1 MVHPALQSPLAY
13 SRTNRPKSDR
23 AGGARASRFPAA
35 TTARSVVHQR
45 LREEAH
51 RYPDL
56 GLEPLDT
63 SAIKGPGAG
72 REAAL
77 AHAIY
82 DAVMRRWITLEA
94 AIAPHMS
101 RPMAELD
108 STVRAALL
116 AGAAQLLLLER
127 IPPHAAI
134 NEAVNWTRSAGKPK
148 ATGLVNAVLRRVSE
162 TVARG
167 EEGWPMVIE
176 GPAMHHVGK
185 ADRLPLSDGRAM
197 QLTREVFATETL
209 PWLEAATGNPRSLV
223 EQWHAR
229 LGEAGAVEQALHTL
243 VNPPV
248 VINHAHASEPVES
261 PEGQTLTPHEARAGL
276 SVLGPVGASPREIL
290 RGRKDIWVQDA
301 TSAGALD
308 PLADR
313 ATKPKLIVDLCAGLG
328 TKTRQLRAMFP
339 EATILACDTNEARAK
354 GLWRVFLKDEKTQV
368 MDIDDVRYEA
378 AGKADLVLLDVP
390 CSNSGVLPRRP
401 EARYRLTSDMG
412 REQLER
418 LTGVQ
423 RDLLAQ
429 SKAMLAP
436 GGVVLYATC
445 SMDEEENQGIVRWA
459 QESAGLGLIGEKF
472 VLPKG
477 LPGEAPSAYADGGY
491 AALLALEGD
500 DGR

>member
-1 MVHPALQSPLAY
+1 M
-13 SRTNRPKSDR
+13 
-23 AGGARASRFPAA
+23 
-35 TTARSVVHQR
+35 VHQR

-94 AIAPHMS
+94 VICPHLS
-101 RPMAELD
+101 RPIGELD

-134 NEAVNWTRSAGKPK
+134 NEAVNWTRTAGKPK

-162 TVARG
+162 TVSRG
-167 EEGWPMVIE
+167 EEGWPIVID
-176 GPAMHHVGK
+176 GPAMDHVGK
-185 ADRLPLSDGRAM
+185 ADRLPLGDGRAM
-197 QLTREVFATETL
+197 QLTREVFPTETL

-229 LGEAGAVEQALHTL
+229 LGEAGATEQALHTL
-243 VNPPV
+243 VHPPV
-248 VINHAHASEPVES
+248 VINHAHAAGPIEA
-261 PEGQTLTPHEARAGL
+261 PEGQTLTPHEARSGL

-290 RGRKDIWVQDA
+290 RGRKDVWVQDA

-308 PLADR
+308 LLEGR
-313 ATKPKLIVDLCAGLG
+313 ATKPGLIVDLCAGLG

-339 EATILACDTNEARAK
+339 ETRILACDTNEARAR
-354 GLWRVFLKDEKTQV
+354 GLRRVFLKDELTEV
-368 MDIDDVRYEA
+368 LDIEDVRYEA

-401 EARYRLTSDMG
+401 EARYRLTTDMG

-418 LTGVQ
+418 LMGVQ

-429 SKAMLAP
+429 SRAMLAP
-436 GGVVLYATC
+436 QAVVLYATC
-445 SMDEEENQGIVRWA
+445 SMDEEENQGMVRWA
-459 QESAGLGLIGEKF
+459 VDSAGFGLLGEKF

-477 LPGEAPSAYADGGY
+477 LPGEAPTAYADGGY
-491 AALLALEGD
+491 SALLALAGT

>member
-1 MVHPALQSPLAY
+1 M
-13 SRTNRPKSDR
+13 
-23 AGGARASRFPAA
+23 
-35 TTARSVVHQR
+35 VHQR

-63 SAIKGPGAG
+63 SSLKGPGAG

-82 DAVMRRWITLEA
+82 DAVVRRWITLEA
-94 AIAPHMS
+94 IIAPHLS
-101 RPMAELD
+101 RPIGELD

-116 AGAAQLLLLER
+116 AGAAQLVLLER
-127 IPPHAAI
+127 VPPHAAI

-162 TVARG
+162 SIDRA
-167 EEGWPMVIE
+167 EEGWPVVVD
-176 GPAMHHVGK
+176 GPATDHVGK
-185 ADRLPLSDGRAM
+185 ADRLPLSDGRAL
-197 QLTREVFATETL
+197 QLTRDVFSTQTL
-209 PWLEAATGNPRSLV
+209 LWLEAATGNPRSLI
-223 EQWHAR
+223 ERWHDR
-229 LGEAGAVEQALHTL
+229 LGEAGAIEQALHTL
-243 VNPPV
+243 VHPPV
-248 VINHAHASEPVES
+248 VINHMHAIDPVEA
-261 PEGQTLTPHEARAGL
+261 PEGQTLTPHEDRPGL
-276 SVLGPVGASPREIL
+276 SVLGPAGASPRELL

-301 TSAGALD
+301 TSAGVLD
-308 PLADR
+308 LLGDLDAPPTLV
-313 ATKPKLIVDLCAGLG
+313 VDLCAGLG
-328 TKTRQLRAMFP
+328 TKTRQLRALFP
-339 EATILACDTNEARAK
+339 QATILACDTNDARAK
-354 GLWRVFLKDEKTQV
+354 GLRRVFAKDECTKV
-368 MDIDDVRYEA
+368 MDIEDVRYEA
-378 AGKADLVLLDVP
+378 AGKASLVLLDVP

-401 EARYRLTSDMG
+401 EARYRLTTDMG

-429 SKAMLAP
+429 SQAMLAP
-436 GGVVLYATC
+436 GGLVLYATC

-459 QESAGLGLIGEKF
+459 TSSAGFVVRSERL

-477 LPGEAPSAYADGGY
+477 LPGGTPSAYADGGY
-491 AALLALEGD
+491 AALLAHEPS

>member
-1 MVHPALQSPLAY
+1 MAY
-13 SRTNRPKSDR
+13 SRTNNKRPK
-23 AGGARASRFPAA
+23 SRFPAA

-63 SAIKGPGAG
+63 SALKGPGAG

-94 AIAPHMS
+94 MLAPHLTGPNS
-101 RPMAELD
+101 RPVHELD

-127 IPPHAAI
+127 VPPHAAI

-162 TVARG
+162 SVARA
-167 EEGWPMVIE
+167 EEGWPVVIE
-176 GPAMHHVGK
+176 EPVEAHVGK
-185 ADRLPLSDGRAM
+185 ADRLPLSDGRAL
-197 QLTREVFATETL
+197 QLTRDVFPTETL

-223 EQWHAR
+223 EQWHSR
-229 LGEAGAVEQALHTL
+229 LGEAGAIEQALHTL
-243 VNPPV
+243 VSPPV
-248 VINHAHASEPVES
+248 VINHAHADAVVEA
-261 PEGQTLTPHEARAGL
+261 PEGQTLTPHETNDGL
-276 SVLGPVGASPREIL
+276 SVLGPVGSSPREIL
-290 RGRKDIWVQDA
+290 KGRKDIWVQDA

-308 PLADR
+308 LLENIDP
-313 ATKPKLIVDLCAGLG
+313 KPKLIVDLCAGLG

-339 EATILACDTNEARAK
+339 EATIYACDTNEARAK
-354 GLWRVFLKDEKTQV
+354 GLRRVFAKDELTEV

-401 EARYRLTSDMG
+401 EARYRLTTDIG
-412 REQLER
+412 REQLDR
-418 LTGVQ
+418 LTTVQ
-423 RDLLAQ
+423 HDLLAQ
-429 SKAMLAP
+429 SQAMLAP
-436 GGVVLYATC
+436 GGRVLYATC
-445 SMDEEENQGIVRWA
+445 SMDEEENQAITKWA
-459 QESAGLGLIGEKF
+459 VESVGFTLERERF

-477 LPGEAPSAYADGGY
+477 LPGQPPTAYADGGY
-491 AALLALEGD
+491 AALLAIKAGEG
-500 DGR
+500 R